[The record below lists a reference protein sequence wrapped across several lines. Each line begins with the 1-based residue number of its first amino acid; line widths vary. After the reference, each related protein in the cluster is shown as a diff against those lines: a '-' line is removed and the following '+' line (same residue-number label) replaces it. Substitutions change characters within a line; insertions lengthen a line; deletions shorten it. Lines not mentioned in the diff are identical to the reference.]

1 MNSAYYKKT
10 PQRASP
16 LPCRCSSLECK
27 RLFIIN
33 INDQLLDLTFK
44 VPIRTKPCEI
54 LSMAGE
60 QTVADIDIE
69 ILENE
74 LKDLIV
80 ETLRLEDVKPSEI
93 NSEDALFYDGLG
105 LDSLD
110 ALELGVAIS
119 KKYGIKLTNDPEE
132 NRRVFASIQS
142 MAQFILEQK

>member
-1 MNSAYYKKT
+1 M
-10 PQRASP
+10 
-16 LPCRCSSLECK
+16 
-27 RLFIIN
+27 
-33 INDQLLDLTFK
+33 
-44 VPIRTKPCEI
+44 
-54 LSMAGE
+54 
-60 QTVADIDIE
+60 ADIDIE
-69 ILENE
+69 TLENE
-74 LKDLIV
+74 LKNLIV
-80 ETLRLEDVKPSEI
+80 ETLRLEDVQPSEI